1 MPAFGVDC
9 FKKFMSTMLILIQVG
24 FGVLLVA
31 ATTVVKNRIPSPFDL
46 VFDSQEVGCFKENCL
61 FRVTFGWK
69 QAVLTE
75 ESCLQNQ
82 ARASQQLLILASTNL
97 TSCFDLS

>member
-1 MPAFGVDC
+1 MPAFREDC

-24 FGVLLVA
+24 FGVLHA
-31 ATTVVKNRIPSPFDL
+31 AETTVVKNQIPSLFDL
-46 VFDSQEVGCFKENCL
+46 VFDSQKVSCFKENCL

-75 ESCLQNQ
+75 ENCLQNQ
-82 ARASQQLLILASTNL
+82 VRVNQPLLILASTNL
-97 TSCFDLS
+97 TSFDLS